1 MTIHLR
7 SFFTFLFIFSLG
19 LPLFSAVSLDQ
30 SKLLEDLSPDQ
41 RASIE
46 EKMSQAN
53 SLEDEIEEA
62 FSKEGFLVE
71 RPKENDNK
79 CLECIYG
86 YDLFRFSPSTFA
98 PANIIPV
105 TSSYALGPGD
115 QLTVNYYG
123 VHERTKKAFIS
134 RAGTFDLPIVGSVN
148 LAGLTFG
155 EAQNL
160 VRKKIQEEL
169 IGTEITIELNELRS
183 ITVYVLGEAYQPGA
197 FTLSA
202 LSTVTNALFLSGG
215 VNKLGSLRNIQ
226 IKRAGKLVNTY
237 DLYDLLARGDTS
249 TDLRLE
255 DGDVI
260 FIPFR
265 EKKVTAGGSFKRPHL
280 YELREGETLKDVILF
295 AGGFKSEVSVNP
307 IIEYSTINR
316 ISNKREISNIVYSNK
331 NFKKEV
337 FDGDVVN
344 VFEYAGLKSNS
355 VELKGQFV
363 NPGVYSIREGET
375 ILDIISKAGGY
386 TKSAFTEGA
395 IFLRKEVADLEKEG
409 FLRSADNLEQIM
421 IQIVQDST
429 GSEGASISFEPF
441 NTLIS
446 KLREIEPVGRV
457 VTSLDTLDLK
467 TDPYANFELRDG
479 DSIYIPKR
487 PSSVTIVGEVLNPT
501 SIQYYSQ
508 NDIEDYI
515 ALAGGLNFQA
525 DKNRIYI
532 INPNGEAQ
540 SYKRKYFR
548 KNNNIISGSTIVITR
563 SARGTFKVAQILAP
577 IVADLSV
584 SYAAISAISNFNR

>member
-1 MTIHLR
+1 
-7 SFFTFLFIFSLG
+7 
-19 LPLFSAVSLDQ
+19 
-30 SKLLEDLSPDQ
+30 
-41 RASIE
+41 
-46 EKMSQAN
+46 
-53 SLEDEIEEA
+53 
-62 FSKEGFLVE
+62 
-71 RPKENDNK
+71 
-79 CLECIYG
+79 
-86 YDLFRFSPSTFA
+86 
-98 PANIIPV
+98 
-105 TSSYALGPGD
+105 
-115 QLTVNYYG
+115 
-123 VHERTKKAFIS
+123 
-134 RAGTFDLPIVGSVN
+134 VGSVN

-183 ITVYVLGEAYQPGA
+183 ITVYILGEAYQPGA

-344 VFEYAGLKSNS
+344 VFEYSGLKSHS
-355 VELKGQFV
+355 VELKGQFI
-363 NPGVYSIREGET
+363 NPGVYSISEGET
-375 ILDIISKAGGY
+375 ILDVISKAGGY

>member
-1 MTIHLR
+1 M
-7 SFFTFLFIFSLG
+7 
-19 LPLFSAVSLDQ
+19 FSAVSLDQ

-53 SLEDEIEEA
+53 SLEEELEEA
-62 FSKEGFLVE
+62 FSKQGFLVE

-123 VHERTKKAFIS
+123 ALEKTKKAFIS

-148 LAGLTFG
+148 LAGLTFS

-249 TDLRLE
+249 TDFRLE

-265 EKKVTAGGSFKRPHL
+265 KKKVTAGGSFKRPHL
-280 YELREGETLKDVILF
+280 YELLEGETLKDVILF

-344 VFEYAGLKSNS
+344 VFEYSGLKSHS
-355 VELKGQFV
+355 VELKGQFI
-363 NPGVYSIREGET
+363 NPGVYSISEGET
-375 ILDIISKAGGY
+375 ILDVISKAGGY

-540 SYKRKYFR
+540 SYKRKYLR
-548 KNNNIISGSTIVITR
+548 KNNNIISGSTIVVTR